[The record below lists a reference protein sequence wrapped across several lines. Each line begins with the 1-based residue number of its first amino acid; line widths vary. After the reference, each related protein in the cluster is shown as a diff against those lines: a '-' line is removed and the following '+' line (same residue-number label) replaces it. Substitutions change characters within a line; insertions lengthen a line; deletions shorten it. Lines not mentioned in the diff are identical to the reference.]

1 MHPEPDRAARLRLL
15 ALAALLLTLVRAA
28 AQDTSPSLPAVTP
41 TPATQRAMAQ
51 LQVRLDRAGFT
62 VGFIDGRRGPRSD
75 HALADYRKARGI
87 RSGAVEKTLAAE
99 IDAPPWTVYTVTTG
113 DLARV
118 GSAPPDWQAASLI
131 SNMACTSLVEVLS
144 ETFHCSP
151 RLLQWLNPEES
162 AWDTA
167 THGHTLCVPN
177 VMPTQPLPHAA
188 RLEIDCQ
195 SFRIRAYDSDGA
207 LVASF
212 PVSIAADRSRVPAGA
227 LKITAFA
234 PDPTYLFDPAN
245 FPESPRAQAIGR
257 KLILP
262 PGPNNPVGVFWMS
275 LSRPGFGLHGT
286 PHPETIGRPESH
298 GCFRMTNWDVQRL
311 SKIVETDTPLDVINA
326 IPPATEAQ

>member
-1 MHPEPDRAARLRLL
+1 MSPHTDRLATLRPL
-15 ALAALLLTLVRAA
+15 ALAVLLLALVRAA
-28 AQDTSPSLPAVTP
+28 AQDAAPAALTP
-41 TPATQRAMAQ
+41 PPATQRAMAQ
-51 LQVRLDRAGFT
+51 LQIRLDRAGFT

-87 RSGAVEKTLAAE
+87 QAGAVEETLSSE

-118 GSAPPDWQAASLI
+118 GDAPADWQAASLI
-131 SNMACTSLVEVLS
+131 PRMACTSLVEALS

-151 RLLQWLNPEES
+151 LLLQRLNPLENS
-162 AWDTA
+162 WDA
-167 THGHTLCVPN
+167 AMVGHTLCVPN
-177 VMPTQPLPHAA
+177 VLPPPPLPHAA

-195 SFRIRAYDSDGA
+195 TFRIRAYDNDGA

-212 PVSIAADRSRVPAGA
+212 PVSIAANRARVPKGA
-227 LKITAFA
+227 LAIAAFA
-234 PDPTYLFDPAN
+234 PDPTYVFDPAN

-311 SKIVETDTPLDVINA
+311 VKIVETATPLDIINA
-326 IPPATEAQ
+326 LPPETGEQ